1 MAATIYKLSELPD
14 NTILCIGNGYYDDFE
29 IMEKADF
36 LRSEYFLDR
45 PANSI
50 PEVTIAE
57 KQIGSFDLRTAIQ
70 MIGDDMYEDWD
81 EHIYFDLKDEPE
93 TKVFLDLVKRTLEAR
108 PSYCKG
114 RLVEIDMTPD

>member
-1 MAATIYKLSELPD
+1 MATNIYRLSELPD
-14 NTILCIGNGYYDDFE
+14 DTILCIGNGYYGDLE

-36 LRSEYFLDR
+36 LKSEYFLDR

-57 KQIGSFDLRTAIQ
+57 KQIATFDLRDIIQ

-93 TKVFLDLVKRTLEAR
+93 TKAFLDLVKRTLEAR
-108 PSYCKG
+108 PSYYKG
-114 RLVEIDMTPD
+114 NLVEINMTPD